1 MIEISTF
8 LKFEDKGNNEKK
20 SFFELVYVTIVK
32 LDDSVKEKKEIEK
45 IILCDVQKD
54 IQPKLEKSFTDLIN
68 NSGFKQVSIKNIDF
82 EKLFNSKVDA
92 VVCDGFVGNVALKT
106 TEGVIK
112 MFGNFLTA
120 EYKKNWFTKIIALIS
135 LSLLKA
141 FKRRLDPRRYNGASF
156 LGLNG
161 IVIKSHGGADILSLK
176 TAIITA
182 IEESENKV
190 IEKIKKQIKIESNL
204 LS

>member
-1 MIEISTF
+1 MKNYKILAEFIKDTSGETKDIQTYLFVKDYISKYQLTIDINSQPTKNKMIEISTF

-82 EKLFNSKVDA
+82 EKLFNSR
-92 VVCDGFVGNVALKT
+92 FN
-106 TEGVIK
+106 
-112 MFGNFLTA
+112 
-120 EYKKNWFTKIIALIS
+120 
-135 LSLLKA
+135 
-141 FKRRLDPRRYNGASF
+141 
-156 LGLNG
+156 
-161 IVIKSHGGADILSLK
+161 
-176 TAIITA
+176 
-182 IEESENKV
+182 
-190 IEKIKKQIKIESNL
+190 
-204 LS
+204 